1 MYTASTRD
9 LDSGLIFYENYVTIA
24 FIWETDVQLFPGREP
39 LELISLVKGTV
50 ADIVENC
57 LIVENGGLGY
67 EIYMTGQDLG
77 KVRIGEEKKIHTFL
91 YVREDILQL
100 YGFFS
105 KDDLSMFKLLIG
117 VNGVGPKVALGILSG
132 ISADE
137 LRFAVL
143 SDDVKTISKAPGIGK
158 KTAQK
163 MILELKDKLKLEDA
177 FEIKLAHQQEEAAI
191 DAADLRDSRQEAV
204 EALVA
209 LGYSSADALRA
220 VRKVPE
226 DVPADD
232 VEAIL
237 RAALKNFEPNQV
249 NPLLQL
255 RKAISSGWGLA
266 CIRSTSQRDGIHK
279 HVAEWNI
286 NIRFTRNRTEH
297 DRWKTGSLQRTLQK
311 RIFLWKGI

>member
-39 LELISLVKGTV
+39 LELISFVKGTV

-77 KVRIGEEKKIHTFL
+77 KVRIGEDKKIHTFL

-117 VNGVGPKVALGILSG
+117 VNGVGPKGALGILSG

-237 RAALKNFEPNQV
+237 RAALKNF
-249 NPLLQL
+249 
-255 RKAISSGWGLA
+255 
-266 CIRSTSQRDGIHK
+266 
-279 HVAEWNI
+279 
-286 NIRFTRNRTEH
+286 
-297 DRWKTGSLQRTLQK
+297 
-311 RIFLWKGI
+311 

>member
-1 MYTASTRD
+1 MEKVIIE
-9 LDSGLIFYENYVTIA
+9 LDNR
-24 FIWETDVQLFPGREP
+24 WELTDFAVLTKE
-39 LELISLVKGTV
+39 
-50 ADIVENC
+50 
-57 LIVENGGLGY
+57 Y
-67 EIYMTGQDLG
+67 
-77 KVRIGEEKKIHTFL
+77 
-91 YVREDILQL
+91 LQL

-105 KDDLSMFKLLIG
+105 KDDLGMFKLLIG
-117 VNGVGPKVALGILSG
+117 VNGVGPKGALGILSG

-177 FEIKLAHQQEEAAI
+177 FEMKLAHQQEEAAEG
-191 DAADLRDSRQEAV
+191 ASDLRDSRQEAV

-237 RAALKNFEPNQV
+237 RAALKNF
-249 NPLLQL
+249 
-255 RKAISSGWGLA
+255 
-266 CIRSTSQRDGIHK
+266 
-279 HVAEWNI
+279 
-286 NIRFTRNRTEH
+286 
-297 DRWKTGSLQRTLQK
+297 
-311 RIFLWKGI
+311 